1 MSLGVTIHSSLN
13 NYHFH
18 FRLHFHFCG
27 KKVTFLDFSAP
38 GWDWEVQKQIQGPWD
53 IEPDIKLANDHFW
66 KWPWWPWGALEPLK
80 KAPIFGFIDVSRPRR
95 RFWPPK
101 PGLRCLQPSQIF
113 RKFNSDRFPFFKN
126 LKRTSGT
133 KVRSFWRKSWISSK
147 LLKIACWHIGLK
159 DLWMLSALWS
169 SWPRCCSVLVCFCL
183 FVCLLVFLSEKR
195 HARAWHF

>member
-1 MSLGVTIHSSLN
+1 MIRIEIPKVLAWFQTPQTMFRGSKTPRREGKPKKN
-13 NYHFH
+13 NF
-18 FRLHFHFCG
+18 G
-27 KKVTFLDFSAP
+27 AFLEGSRAP
-38 GWDWEVQKQIQGPWD
+38 HGHHG
-53 IEPDIKLANDHFW
+53 HFW
-66 KWPWWPWGALEPLK
+66 KWPGGPGGALEPLK
-80 KAPIFGFIDVSRPRR
+80 KAPIFGFFDVSRPRR

-101 PGLRCLQPSQIF
+101 HGLRCLQPSQIF

-133 KVRSFWRKSWISSK
+133 KVRSFWRQSSVKSWISSK
-147 LLKIACWHIGLK
+147 LLKIACWQIGLK

-195 HARAWHF
+195 HAQAWHF